1 MGSKPTGQSRDN
13 ACAQQID
20 PLNPAIG
27 QASDGDW
34 PSIIT
39 ARGRCGRAKAV
50 EACEHSR
57 GKDLHCSRF
66 ATPGTTHA
74 AKSCRRGEA
83 RKRGSEAS
91 SIAVTDVGSDMA
103 LSDSCASGQSSESLI
118 PGALLVL
125 PPPRECATLLLQVRQ
140 NRPTQGL
147 EKGTLCQH
155 CRTSWDY
162 MHVHRMLPYSKREQ
176 QTRYSPRYTTPIHRQ
191 ARNRRLIYR
200 LHYVSRVRFVFF
212 FPMLLE

>member
-1 MGSKPTGQSRDN
+1 MTGQVSSRR
-13 ACAQQID
+13 AGGVGGRRLSRRARI
-20 PLNPAIG
+20 PGAKIF
-27 QASDGDW
+27 
-34 PSIIT
+34 T
-39 ARGRCGRAKAV
+39 ARVSPPQGRLTQP
-50 EACEHSR
+50 S
-57 GKDLHCSRF
+57 
-66 ATPGTTHA
+66 HA
-74 AKSCRRGEA
+74 AEG
-83 RKRGSEAS
+83 KRGSEAS

-162 MHVHRMLPYSKREQ
+162 MHVHRMLPYSEREQ
-176 QTRYSPRYTTPIHRQ
+176 QTRYSPRYIAPIHRQ

-200 LHYVSRVRFVFF
+200 LDTSQGFVLFSSSQCF
-212 FPMLLE
+212 